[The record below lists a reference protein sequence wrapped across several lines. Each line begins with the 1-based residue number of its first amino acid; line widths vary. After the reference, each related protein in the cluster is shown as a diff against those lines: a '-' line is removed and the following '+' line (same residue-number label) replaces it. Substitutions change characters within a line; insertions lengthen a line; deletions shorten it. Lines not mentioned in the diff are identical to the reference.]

1 MFSHLAWVNTPRNK
15 GGLGGI
21 SFPLVADVTK
31 SIAKDYGVLIE
42 DGDDAGIAL
51 RCAAR
56 PARAAAERWWPP
68 AWRRAVT
75 PSRGKALCQRA
86 TLRPRL
92 AVSALPIA
100 LSDSAL
106 PRLCSGLFIIN
117 EAGVLRQI
125 TVNDLPVGRSV
136 DEVLRLVNAFKHVDK
151 HGEVCPAGWTPGAA
165 TMKADPK
172 GSLEYFSTV
181 K

>member
-56 PARAAAERWWPP
+56 PARAQAQRWLPPRGAALRP
-68 AWRRAVT
+68 RRT
-75 PSRGKALCQRA
+75 CSRCQRA

-92 AVSALPIA
+92 AV
-100 LSDSAL
+100 
-106 PRLCSGLFIIN
+106 
-117 EAGVLRQI
+117 
-125 TVNDLPVGRSV
+125 PV
-136 DEVLRLVNAFKHVDK
+136 
-151 HGEVCPAGWTPGAA
+151 
-165 TMKADPK
+165 
-172 GSLEYFSTV
+172 SLA
-181 K
+181 

>member
-56 PARAAAERWWPP
+56 PARAQAQDRRTAPAA
-68 AWRRAVT
+68 
-75 PSRGKALCQRA
+75 
-86 TLRPRL
+86 
-92 AVSALPIA
+92 SALK
-100 LSDSAL
+100 SRRSA
-106 PRLCSGLFIIN
+106 
-117 EAGVLRQI
+117 
-125 TVNDLPVGRSV
+125 RS
-136 DEVLRLVNAFKHVDK
+136 L
-151 HGEVCPAGWTPGAA
+151 
-165 TMKADPK
+165 
-172 GSLEYFSTV
+172 
-181 K
+181 